1 MPLSPPADTVETRA
15 PAEEAGPVTV
25 AALHEAALDYLACY
39 AASTARLRRVLERR
53 VRRQSPDREGIE
65 AGRKTIA
72 EVIATL
78 TAQGYL
84 EDRRYASAR
93 AESLTRQGRS
103 RRWRKPGPSPSLP
116 PPSPLRNDASSVPFE
131 PRSAATR
138 TTRKRWPGRSW
149 RRLGAPASIT
159 AWHEPCWKRPRPR
172 RWLQCWRRRN
182 ADLGALL
189 ARNDPRRVLSYG
201 QVPIGFPGP
210 DHSPSNARESA
221 AWSRPGERC
230 SL

>member
-53 VRRQSPDREGIE
+53 VRRRSPDREGIE

-84 EDRRYASAR
+84 EDRRYAAAR

-103 RRWRKPGPSPSLP
+103 RRWIEARLAADGVASALIRAALEGLAETGAEPELAAAIAFAKRRKLGPFRTSKRRDQDDPKALARKELAALGRAGFDHRMARTVLEAPSPEAL
-116 PPSPLRNDASSVPFE
+116 ASML
-131 PRSAATR
+131 AATQR
-138 TTRKRWPGRSW
+138 
-149 RRLGAPASIT
+149 
-159 AWHEPCWKRPRPR
+159 
-172 RWLQCWRRRN
+172 
-182 ADLGALL
+182 
-189 ARNDPRRVLSYG
+189 
-201 QVPIGFPGP
+201 
-210 DHSPSNARESA
+210 
-221 AWSRPGERC
+221 
-230 SL
+230 